1 MLHFEIWQDQ
11 IIAQLLKSIKSPIN
25 FHTMAQIQ
33 QLYQVVVQ
41 SRFCSALVCVVKL
54 LRTHTA
60 AIKLGQSPLQC
71 SSNICDA
78 KLAPEPETTT
88 IRPGCQITFHALK
101 RRGAERERER
111 EQLLTG
117 VALC

>member
-1 MLHFEIWQDQ
+1 
-11 IIAQLLKSIKSPIN
+11 
-25 FHTMAQIQ
+25 
-33 QLYQVVVQ
+33 
-41 SRFCSALVCVVKL
+41 VCVGEVTKN
-54 LRTHTA
+54 THTA
-60 AIKLGQSPLQC
+60 AIKLGQSPHQC

-111 EQLLTG
+111 AALDGGGSVLICMAAIILILVSAEYIQHTHDE
-117 VALC
+117 VAVSEAIIFPADRSAPL